1 MRNSYSD
8 LGQTLRLLVVP
19 GQSTHDVRTC
29 VNAVMHTGR
38 TVTGALMKCCL
49 AVLTNLPLLCL
60 PLLSG
65 PVFATRACTTAH
77 RVLTSP
83 DRRSTSRVQF
93 QDKCMRTSD
102 RNSQQW
108 ATACSM
114 MHDSPCCE
122 FQQISK
128 QMHTGTSHTWFA
140 CPYSVRKY
148 RWLGFVIRTSELS
161 RNLWLTGSQDIW
173 KASR

>member
-102 RNSQQW
+102 RNSQQR
-108 ATACSM
+108 ATACSR
-114 MHDSPCCE
+114 MHSPPPPCCE
-122 FQQISK
+122 LQLVSQ
-128 QMHTGTSHTWFA
+128 QMHTTLLHAWFA
-140 CPYSVRKY
+140 CSYSVRTY
-148 RWLGFVIRTSELS
+148 RRT
-161 RNLWLTGSQDIW
+161 WP
-173 KASR
+173 